1 MTKGNTVFD
10 KFNRKRFRRTNT
22 FKATKPNRD
31 TLSTNAK
38 RKEKNSK
45 FFFAEH
51 VVNRD
56 MDFVV
61 RMFNRIFRNNKGN
74 ERGIEGI
81 SKRRKRRK
89 EAPEATFNRF
99 EMDQRE
105 GMF

>member
-1 MTKGNTVFD
+1 MTKGNTLFD
-10 KFNRKRFRRTNT
+10 EFNRKRFRRTNT

-51 VVNRD
+51 VVKRD
-56 MDFVV
+56 MDFVI
-61 RMFNRIFRNNKGN
+61 RMFDRILRNNKGN

-81 SKRRKRRK
+81 SKRRKRVK
-89 EAPEATFNRF
+89 EASEAMFNRF
-99 EMDQRE
+99 EMNQRE
-105 GMF
+105 VIF